1 MCPSLSIA
9 GIDYTFLSQQLS
21 FIGTATQTVRV
32 TITVD
37 TFLEFNENFFGDLVL
52 VPTSLNVTVNPTTAT
67 VTILDDDGKW
77 LWSLELLTI
86 QYADSFLKVL
96 Y

>member
-32 TITVD
+32 TIAVD
-37 TFLEFNENFFGDLVL
+37 TFLEFNQNFFGDLVL
-52 VPTSLNVTVNPTTAT
+52 VPTSLDVTVDPTTAE
-67 VTILDDDGKW
+67 VTILDDDGM
-77 LWSLELLTI
+77 STYLL
-86 QYADSFLKVL
+86 QPM
-96 Y
+96 

>member
-21 FIGTATQTVRV
+21 FIGTATQTIRV
-32 TITVD
+32 NITVD

-52 VPTSLNVTVNPTTAT
+52 VPTSLNVTVDPTTAT
-67 VTILDDDGKW
+67 VTIMDDDGM
-77 LWSLELLTI
+77 STYLL
-86 QYADSFLKVL
+86 QPMQHV
-96 Y
+96 